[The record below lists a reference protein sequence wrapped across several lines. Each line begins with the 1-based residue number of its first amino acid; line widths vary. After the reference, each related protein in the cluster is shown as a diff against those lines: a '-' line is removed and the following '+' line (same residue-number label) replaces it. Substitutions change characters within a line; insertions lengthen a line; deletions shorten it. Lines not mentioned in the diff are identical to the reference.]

1 MAKLFNGGTPIYVL
15 NYYQGTPMKSISIE
29 IEDIFDTF
37 EKMYSK
43 GELLFNKNN
52 AFTADR
58 KCTLKNL
65 CIDEQGYIYLDTAN
79 VRLYGHEYP
88 EWHII
93 ANCPLNY
100 DILAD
105 LCLEVKKLLRDF
117 YSWLDAKG
125 KEYEHY
131 IEH

>member
-1 MAKLFNGGTPIYVL
+1 MTDLFNGGTAIYAL
-15 NYYQGTPMKSISIE
+15 TNYQGTPLKPLKVY
-29 IEDIFDTF
+29 IEDLFDTF

-43 GELLFNKNN
+43 GELLFNNKQ

-65 CIDEQGYIYLDTAN
+65 CIDEQGYIYLDAAN
-79 VRLYGHEYP
+79 IRLYGHDFP

-93 ANCPLNY
+93 ATCPINC
-100 DILAD
+100 DILAN
-105 LCLEVKKLLRDF
+105 LCLEVKKLLNNF
-117 YSWLDAKG
+117 YTWLEAKG
-125 KEYEHY
+125 AEYEYY